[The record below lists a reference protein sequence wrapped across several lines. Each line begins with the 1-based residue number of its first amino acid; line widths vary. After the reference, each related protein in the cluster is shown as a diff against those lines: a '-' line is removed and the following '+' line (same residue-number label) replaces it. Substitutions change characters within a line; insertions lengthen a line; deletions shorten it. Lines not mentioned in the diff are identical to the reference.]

1 VRGIDIIYVD
11 TPSVEAV
18 KKSSSYNLSIFSF
31 GGNLEGA
38 EVIAPMKI
46 VAQASGSYGPA

>member
-1 VRGIDIIYVD
+1 MWIRPASKLLKNLALIIC
-11 TPSVEAV
+11 PF
-18 KKSSSYNLSIFSF
+18 FSF